1 MKQSR
6 FNSPIVWMAVLAQIL
21 AILITLDLISV
32 AQQEAINTVVA
43 AALQVLVAFGV
54 LNNPTT
60 PDQF

>member
-6 FNSPIVWMAVLAQIL
+6 FNSPIVWLAVLAQSL
-21 AILITLDLISV
+21 TILITLDLISV
-32 AQQEAINTVVA
+32 AQQEAINTLVA

>member
-21 AILITLDLISV
+21 TILITLDLISV

>member
-6 FNSPIVWMAVLAQIL
+6 FNSPIVWLAVLAQIL
-21 AILITLDLISV
+21 TILITLDLISV

>member
-21 AILITLDLISV
+21 AILITLDLISL
-32 AQQEAINTVVA
+32 AQQEAINTLVA